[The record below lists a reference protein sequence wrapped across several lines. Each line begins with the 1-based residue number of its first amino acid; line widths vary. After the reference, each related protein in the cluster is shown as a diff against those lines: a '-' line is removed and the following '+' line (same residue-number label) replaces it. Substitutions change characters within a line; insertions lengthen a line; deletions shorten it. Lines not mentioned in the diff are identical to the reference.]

1 MFRKTTEDFGNGVI
15 SRVTCLEFLTPG
27 RVATKTWHRLIRI
40 FIWSWIWRLAV
51 RQITGAMILIMEIE
65 NRGELTQPRFLYKF
79 FENRVKQQIVD
90 TSKLFWL
97 PKIRYLYAKFNYF
110 EYWES
115 KIPPFYSESKTTGT
129 SKCIFFSKKS
139 PFILPLYYNILNF
152 RPWKTSGMRRMN
164 GCEHGM
170 AKKLPWKSEK
180 FEFGNEAMAL
190 NSYKTIF
197 RTELWKCWNTTL
209 QKFTLCSQEEIIN
222 KCLQSFLN
230 K

>member
-27 RVATKTWHRLIRI
+27 RVATKTWHRLIHS
-40 FIWSWIWRLAV
+40 FIWSWIWLLAV

-129 SKCIFFSKKS
+129 SKCIFF
-139 PFILPLYYNILNF
+139 F
-152 RPWKTSGMRRMN
+152 RKNHPSFYHYIIISLISGHERLL
-164 GCEHGM
+164 GCEEWMDANMEWRRSCLENRKNSNLATRRWLWTATKQFFGPSYENAETQHY
-170 AKKLPWKSEK
+170 KSSPYVHK
-180 FEFGNEAMAL
+180 R
-190 NSYKTIF
+190 K
-197 RTELWKCWNTTL
+197 
-209 QKFTLCSQEEIIN
+209 
-222 KCLQSFLN
+222 
-230 K
+230 